1 MSSRL
6 PEHIASRLSLPLIAA
21 PMFKVSSP
29 ALVIAAC
36 NAGVIGA
43 FPTLN
48 ARPVTQLVEWLD
60 EIKAGLKPGA
70 APFAPNLIM
79 RDKRIAEDVKAVLDA
94 GAEVVITSVGSPAP
108 VMGPL
113 HEAGCLVLCDVA
125 TLEHARKAISA
136 GVDGLILLAAGAGG
150 HTGWMNPFAFV
161 RAVRQFYDG
170 IVVMAG
176 GMSDGQAL
184 FAAQV
189 LGCDLG
195 YMGTRFIATKESF
208 ADDAYRSFLTDSDL
222 DHIVTSGAF
231 KGMPGNYLAKALAA
245 QGWDPR
251 RLEVHFPPPADG
263 SPPNYP
269 EGWMAGHSVSGVSG
283 PTTVADL
290 VAEIRAQYEAA
301 RDAFAN

>member
-1 MSSRL
+1 MTTHL
-6 PEHIASRLSLPLIAA
+6 PDRIASRLTLPLIAA
-21 PMFKVSSP
+21 PMFKISSP

-48 ARPVTQLVEWLD
+48 ARSATQLVEWLD

-79 RDKRIAEDVKAVLDA
+79 RDKRLPEDVKAVIDA
-94 GAEVVITSVGSPAP
+94 GAELVITSVGSPAP

-113 HEAGCLVLCDVA
+113 REAGTLVLCDVA
-125 TLEHARKAISA
+125 TLEHAKKAVAA
-136 GVDGLILLAAGAGG
+136 GVDGLVLLAAGAGG
-150 HTGWMNPFAFV
+150 HTGWMNPFAFA
-161 RAVRQFYDG
+161 RAVRSFYDG

-176 GMSDGQAL
+176 GMIDGQAL
-184 FAAQV
+184 YAAQV

-195 YMGTRFIATKESF
+195 HMGTRFIATAESF
-208 ADDAYRSFLTDSDL
+208 ADDEYRGHLTESEM

-251 RLEVHFPPPADG
+251 NLEAHFPPPADG

-269 EGWMAGHSVSGVSG
+269 EGWMAGHTVSGVKG
-283 PTTVADL
+283 PTTVAEL
-290 VAEIRAQYEAA
+290 VAELRAQYDAA
-301 RDAFAN
+301 RNA

>member
-1 MSSRL
+1 MTSRL
-6 PEHIASRLSLPLIAA
+6 PPSIASRLSLPLIAA

-43 FPTLN
+43 IPTLN
-48 ARPVTQLVEWLD
+48 ARPASQLVEWLA

-79 RDKRIAEDVKAVLDA
+79 RDKRLSDDVRAVIDA
-94 GAEVVITSVGSPAP
+94 GAEIVITSVGSPAP

-113 HEAGCLVLCDVA
+113 HEAGALVLCDVA
-125 TLEHARKAISA
+125 TLEHARKAIAA

-161 RAVRQFYDG
+161 RAIRQFYDG
-170 IVVMAG
+170 VVVMAG
-176 GMSDGQAL
+176 GMIDGRAL
-184 FAAQV
+184 YAAQV

-195 YMGTRFIATKESF
+195 YMGTRFIATAESF
-208 ADDAYRSFLTDSDL
+208 ADEEYRGFLTESEL

-245 QGWDPR
+245 QGWVPR
-251 RLEVHFPPPADG
+251 RLEAHFPPPADG

-269 EGWMAGHSVSGVSG
+269 EGWMAGHTVSGVTG

-290 VAEIRAQYEAA
+290 VAEIRAEYEAA
-301 RDAFAN
+301 KV